1 VNKTK
6 MGKITASLIV
16 LLFAAAAASATSVEV
31 TGDKEVVWIGQTIHI
46 TLNLDSEK
54 RITGQLTLVNLDEKK
69 QEKILFQSVMPGC
82 TCRTD
87 TRVMGEYTDSSSYTP
102 QKLGNYQ
109 ARAYFDGV
117 EKTFNFT
124 VKSKLQEEM
133 TTTTTISPVDAESG
147 GYIKLEWYNLDK
159 CQTTVLGGMNILNID
174 IGHDVEGIWGP
185 TPNSYVLFSCDGGDK
200 HPVDRLLL
208 KGGSNIGEN
217 QSVTGSYRLMVKC
230 GRNTLIDDLAKCDKV
245 EIYLDTRG
253 VVRQEQPTEQTT
265 TSTTIAPT
273 TTTLQDLM
281 TTTTVE
287 SIPLTTIVRE
297 NESVTDSEPNSEQ
310 NPSIFDGCPCD
321 WAPALIGG
329 IFLFIA
335 LVDAVYKYLGGGKK
349 TKGTSLGGEK

>member
-1 VNKTK
+1 MKNTRW
-6 MGKITASLIV
+6 LILAGAII
-16 LLFAAAAASATSVEV
+16 LLPLCVSATTVEL
-31 TGDKEVVWIGQTIHI
+31 TADKDVVWIGQKIEIMLKLH
-46 TLNLDSEK
+46 SEEK
-54 RITGQLTLVNLDEKK
+54 ITGQLTVTNLDEKR
-69 QEKILFQSVMPGC
+69 QEKTLFQSISPGC
-82 TCRTD
+82 TCRADTRAIGDVTD
-87 TRVMGEYTDSSSYTP
+87 TSTFTP
-102 QKLGNYQ
+102 LKLGNYQ
-109 ARAYFDGV
+109 VRAYFDGV
-117 EKTFNFT
+117 EKTLNFT

-133 TTTTTISPVDAESG
+133 TTTTTTSPVDDESG
-147 GYIKLEWYNLDK
+147 GYIKLDGYNLDK
-159 CQTTVLGGMNILNID
+159 CQTTILGGMNILNID
-174 IGHDVEGIWGP
+174 IGYDVEGVWGP
-185 TPNSYVLFSCDGGDK
+185 TPNSYVLFRCDGGDK
-200 HPVDRLLL
+200 HPVDRILL

-245 EIYLDTRG
+245 EIYLDTKG

-287 SIPLTTIVRE
+287 SIPSTTIVRE